1 MASLVAF
8 RSAIR
13 ASRATLTASRVV
25 RRSTAA
31 GLSAADLAR
40 AARSSWAFF
49 ASAAALRRSA
59 KPVFLDLSIQS
70 YALNVRR
77 VVAQTVDGFR
87 SALGTPYSRA
97 WTRPRLKSSR
107 ASRDGSLRRSSVRLS
122 DGVTTFVERCRLR
135 SAEFPVA
142 LLQSQN
148 RMTDYRRI
156 G

>member
-1 MASLVAF
+1 M
-8 RSAIR
+8 
-13 ASRATLTASRVV
+13 
-25 RRSTAA
+25 AA
-31 GLSAADLAR
+31 GLSASDLAW

-59 KPVFLDLSIQS
+59 KLAFLDQFISVFYVQKT
-70 YALNVRR
+70 APGPRNRR
-77 VVAQTVDGFR
+77 FQIGARHAIFR
-87 SALGTPYSRA
+87 G

-142 LLQSQN
+142 LLLQSQN
-148 RMTDYRRI
+148 RMTEVQSDWPLTVWRAHEI
-156 G
+156 K